1 MGPKDSLRE
10 GSEAGRREVVQVWG
24 HAEERCD
31 WACGR
36 SDALLCARTGHSQT
50 FSILFGEYAP
60 PSVLP
65 SLHK

>member
-36 SDALLCARTGHSQT
+36 SDALLCART
-50 FSILFGEYAP
+50 
-60 PSVLP
+60 VLGTQRP
-65 SLHK
+65 QQGASC